1 MNQQIQS
8 AIGLPRLNG
17 GCKMTTSIKRTA
29 IFQQSLQY
37 TDKVV
42 GTNQN
47 VPLGGTA
54 HISVWGNCKIV
65 AAVHKAITFALW
77 TNDINRVSCFLP
89 FVFILSSN
97 VCRCR
102 KLCKKLNVRSMS
114 DNWMNECW
122 MITCLSKT
130 YTHILLR
137 ICFWRL
143 MNAHDS

>member
-54 HISVWGNCKIV
+54 HISV
-65 AAVHKAITFALW
+65 
-77 TNDINRVSCFLP
+77 
-89 FVFILSSN
+89 
-97 VCRCR
+97 
-102 KLCKKLNVRSMS
+102 
-114 DNWMNECW
+114 
-122 MITCLSKT
+122 
-130 YTHILLR
+130 
-137 ICFWRL
+137 
-143 MNAHDS
+143 